1 MVIART
7 RPEQRLTLEDFL
19 ALPEEKPAL
28 EYFDGVV
35 TRKVSPERQHSDLQ
49 YVIPERINRFA
60 YPRKL
65 AFAWP
70 ELRTTHDGVSLVPD
84 VSVYTWER
92 IPRERTPRGA
102 IESRSAPDVAIEIA
116 SPGQG
121 RRGLLEH
128 CRWFVEH
135 GSRLALLADPRRRTV
150 TVVRAGARP
159 AVLGGDDVL
168 DLGEV
173 IPGLTLVVG
182 EPFTALSFD

>member
-7 RPEQRLTLEDFL
+7 RPDKRLTLEEFL

-28 EYFDGVV
+28 EYIDGEVAQ
-35 TRKVSPERQHSDLQ
+35 KVSPEWDHSELQ
-49 YVIPERINRFA
+49 YVIPSRINAYA

-65 AFAWP
+65 GVALP
-70 ELRTTHDGVSLVPD
+70 ELRTTYSGESLVPD
-84 VSVYTWER
+84 VAVFTWER
-92 IPRERTPRGA
+92 IPRRRNARGA
-102 IESRSAPDVAIEIA
+102 IEVTSPPDVAIEIA

-121 RRGLLEH
+121 RRALLDR
-128 CRWFVEH
+128 CRRFVEH

-159 AVLGGDDVL
+159 AVLSGDDVL

-182 EPFTALSFD
+182 ELFTALSFD